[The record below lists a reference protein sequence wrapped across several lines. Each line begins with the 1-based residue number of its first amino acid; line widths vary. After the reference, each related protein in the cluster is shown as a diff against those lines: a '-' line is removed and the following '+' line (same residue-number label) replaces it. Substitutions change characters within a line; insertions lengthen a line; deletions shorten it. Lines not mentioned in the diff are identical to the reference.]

1 MRTVFLFPLALA
13 AAVAAAGCGSAPHD
27 TEQAAARVPERDLTL
42 RQAESSEL
50 EVVSP
55 VELGRE
61 PVQQATAEPRRH
73 VRAAAPRA
81 VAVSARPVKASAP
94 APAPVPTASSSPTAV
109 AAAVEAEAPD
119 PHALAP
125 GQTVTVLTASG
136 GPTSDEP
143 TSSGDWTDQLPAN
156 GGGGTTIHGG
166 HGGDCGPRGHGGLPA
181 GGGGFRG
188 LR

>member
-1 MRTVFLFPLALA
+1 MRTVFLVPLALT

-42 RQAESSEL
+42 RQAESSEF

-61 PVQQATAEPRRH
+61 PVQQATAQPRRH
-73 VRAAAPRA
+73 VRAAARAPRA
-81 VAVSARPVKASAP
+81 VAVSARSVEAP
-94 APAPVPTASSSPTAV
+94 APAPVSTASSSPTAM
-109 AAAVEAEAPD
+109 AAAAEAEAPD

-143 TSSGDWTDQLPAN
+143 ASSGDWTDQLPAN

-166 HGGDCGPRGHGGLPA
+166 RGGNCGGRGHGGLPA